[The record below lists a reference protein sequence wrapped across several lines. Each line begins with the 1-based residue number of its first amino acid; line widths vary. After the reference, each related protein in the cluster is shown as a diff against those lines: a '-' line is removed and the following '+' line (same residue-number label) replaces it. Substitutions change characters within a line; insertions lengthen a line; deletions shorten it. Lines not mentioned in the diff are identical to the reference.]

1 MTAEP
6 RGASAESSVDPVQP
20 LEPFASGGLEVQ
32 PEPRASGGLGRYA
45 VRVTLTALGTFV
57 FILVFNFFLFHML
70 PGNAALLKRGRGS
83 DPQALIELQKSLNAP
98 LGTKFLDY
106 IKNPFSIGQESLI
119 YSRPV
124 WSVIGDRI
132 WPTVI
137 LLGIAT
143 AVSVVIG
150 VWVGIRSGWKRGSR
164 FDKVATGLTLG
175 LWGVPEFWLGMML
188 LILLASGMGPFL
200 SLFPT
205 GGFISE
211 GLDPWSPQGVL
222 NILWHVALPATAL
235 SLVYLAEYSLIMR
248 ASIVDESKQDYL
260 TTGRAYGLMDKQ
272 VRRRHALPNAS
283 LPTITLV
290 FLNVGFIVSGA
301 ITVEYVFSWP
311 GLGALSVDAIRGPD
325 LTLLQALFMLFTVSV
340 LIATTLADIVIAIID
355 PRIRT

>member
-1 MTAEP
+1 MA
-6 RGASAESSVDPVQP
+6 ASSELDPVQP
-20 LEPFASGGLEVQ
+20 LEPFGSGGLEVQ
-32 PEPRASGGLGRYA
+32 PDPRARGGLGRYA
-45 VRVTLTALGTFV
+45 ARLSLTALGTFV
-57 FILVFNFFLFHML
+57 FILVFNFFLFNML
-70 PGNAALLKRGRGS
+70 PGNGALLKRGRGA
-83 DPQALIELQKSLNAP
+83 DPEALLEQQRALNQP

-106 IKNPFSIGQESLI
+106 LQNPFSLGKESMA

-124 WSVIGDRI
+124 WSVISDRI

-143 AVSVVIG
+143 MVSVVLG
-150 VWVGIRSGWKRGSR
+150 VWIGIRSGWQRGSR

-188 LILLASGMGPFL
+188 LILLASGIGPFL
-200 SLFPT
+200 SVFPT

-211 GLDPWSPQGVL
+211 GVDPWSPEGVL

-235 SLVYLAEYSLIMR
+235 ALVYLAEYSLIMR

-325 LTLLQALFMLFTVSV
+325 LNLLQALFMLFTVSV
-340 LIATTLADIVIAIID
+340 LIATTLADLVIAVID